1 MEGVDVKRRGM
12 RRRRMTGQGMTEFL
26 VVAPLLLFFG
36 FVTVQF
42 VLLYQAKSTLDVAVL
57 EAAREGAV
65 NHGSMDVMQAGLAR
79 GLAPLYARTADATGV
94 QSALLAARRAV
105 GEAASIEI
113 VSPTAAMMRDFAR
126 PRFYPVEGVTHDE
139 IPNDMLMYRDTT
151 HGAESDVNVQD
162 ANLLKLR
169 VHYCFDL
176 IVPVANKVLYYATN
190 VIGDLAANGVF
201 SREPADA
208 NVDAYGSPKRPDSLC
223 RTTLAD
229 GLQSQR
235 WPVALESEAIVRMQ
249 SPFRI
254 DAANEVHA
262 TAGR

>member
-1 MEGVDVKRRGM
+1 MKWRSM

-65 NHGSMDVMQAGLAR
+65 NHGSMDAMQAGLAR

-94 QSALLAARRAV
+94 HSALLAARRAV
-105 GEAASIEI
+105 GETASIEI
-113 VSPTAAMMRDFAR
+113 VSPTAAMMGDFAR
-126 PRFYPVEGVTHDE
+126 PRFYAADGTTHDE
-139 IPNDMLMYRDTT
+139 IPNDMLMYRDIA

-176 IVPVANKVLYYATN
+176 IVPVANKALYYATN
-190 VIGDLAANGVF
+190 VIGDIAANGVF

-208 NVDAYGSPKRPDSLC
+208 NVDAFGSPKRPDSLC
-223 RTTLAD
+223 RTTLVD

-235 WPVALESEAIVRMQ
+235 WLVALESEAIVRMQ
-249 SPFRI
+249 SPFRM
-254 DAANEVHA
+254 DAANDVHA
-262 TAGR
+262 AAGR

>member
-1 MEGVDVKRRGM
+1 MKRRM
-12 RRRRMTGQGMTEFL
+12 MGQGMTEFL

-36 FVTVQF
+36 FATVQF

-65 NHGSMDVMQAGLAR
+65 NHGSMDAMRSGLAR
-79 GLAPLYARTADATGV
+79 GLAPLYARHADATGV
-94 QSALLAARRAV
+94 QAAMLAAR
-105 GEAASIEI
+105 EAASGAASLEI

-126 PRFYPVEGVTHDE
+126 SRFYPAEGATHAE
-139 IPNDMLMYRDTT
+139 IPNDMLMYRDTV
-151 HGAESDVNVQD
+151 HGVESDVNVQD

-190 VIGDLAANGVF
+190 VIGNIATNGVF

-208 NVDAYGSPKRPDSLC
+208 DVDSYGSPKQPDSLC
-223 RTTLAD
+223 KTTLAD
-229 GLQSQR
+229 GWKSQH
-235 WPVALESEAIVRMQ
+235 WPIALESEAIVRMQ
-249 SPFRI
+249 SPFRM
-254 DAANEVHA
+254 DGASGADMAVE
-262 TAGR
+262 R

>member
-1 MEGVDVKRRGM
+1 MEGFDVKHRGM
-12 RRRRMTGQGMTEFL
+12 RKRRMTGQGMTEFL

-42 VLLYQAKSTLDVAVL
+42 VLLYQAKSTLDVALL

-65 NHGSMDVMQAGLAR
+65 NHGSMETMQAGLAR
-79 GLAPLYARTADATGV
+79 GLAPLYTRSADAGGV
-94 QSALLAARRAV
+94 QAALRAAQRAV
-105 GEAASIEI
+105 GERASIEI
-113 VSPTAAMMRDFAR
+113 VSPTVAMMRDFAR
-126 PRFYPVEGVTHDE
+126 PRFYPAEGVAHDE

-190 VIGDLAANGVF
+190 TIGDIAANGVF
-201 SREPADA
+201 SREPAQA
-208 NVDAYGSPKRPDSLC
+208 SVDAYGSPKRPDSVC
-223 RTTLAD
+223 RTTLVD
-229 GLQSQR
+229 GGQSQR

-249 SPFRI
+249 SPFRAE
-254 DAANEVHA
+254 AANEVHA
-262 TAGR
+262 TVGR

>member
-1 MEGVDVKRRGM
+1 MTRRFSSKS
-12 RRRRMTGQGMTEFL
+12 RMKGQGMTEFL

-65 NHGSMDVMQAGLAR
+65 NHGSIQAMQAGLAR
-79 GLAPLYARTADATGV
+79 GLAPLYAHRADATGA
-94 QSALLAARRAV
+94 QAALIAGQRAV
-105 GEAASIEI
+105 SEASSIEI
-113 VSPTAAMMRDFAR
+113 VSPTAAMVRDFAR
-126 PRFYPVEGVTHDE
+126 PRFYPGEGIAHDE
-139 IPNDMLMYRDTT
+139 IPNDTLMYRDTA
-151 HGAESDVNVQD
+151 HGLESDVDVQD

-190 VIGDLAANGVF
+190 VIGNIAANGVF

-208 NVDAYGSPKRPDSLC
+208 NVDVYGSPKRPDSLC

-229 GLQSQR
+229 GLRSQR

-249 SPFRI
+249 SPFR
-254 DAANEVHA
+254 AAA
-262 TAGR
+262 R

>member
-1 MEGVDVKRRGM
+1 MKRRRM
-12 RRRRMTGQGMTEFL
+12 SKRRMTGQGMTEFL

-57 EAAREGAV
+57 EAAREGSV
-65 NHGSMDVMQAGLAR
+65 NHGSMDAMQAGLAR
-79 GLAPLYARTADATGV
+79 GLAPLYARSADAAGV

-113 VSPTAAMMRDFAR
+113 VSPTPAMMRDFAR
-126 PRFYPVEGVTHDE
+126 PRLYPAEGAAHDE
-139 IPNDMLMYRDTT
+139 IPNDMLMYRDIE

-162 ANLLKLR
+162 ANVLKLR

-190 VIGDLAANGVF
+190 VIGNVAANGVF
-201 SREPADA
+201 PREPADA
-208 NVDAYGSPKRPDSLC
+208 DVDAYGSPRRPDSVC

-229 GLQSQR
+229 GLQHQH

-249 SPFRI
+249 SPFRAQ
-254 DAANEVHA
+254 AASAEMLPKAH
-262 TAGR
+262 R

>member
-1 MEGVDVKRRGM
+1 
-12 RRRRMTGQGMTEFL
+12 MTGQGMTEFL

-65 NHGSMDVMQAGLAR
+65 NHGSMDAMQAGLAR

-94 QSALLAARRAV
+94 HSALLAARRAV
-105 GEAASIEI
+105 GETASIEI
-113 VSPTAAMMRDFAR
+113 VSPTAAMMGDFAR
-126 PRFYPVEGVTHDE
+126 PRFYAADGTTHDE
-139 IPNDMLMYRDTT
+139 IPNDMLMYRDIA

-176 IVPVANKVLYYATN
+176 IVPVANKALYYATN
-190 VIGDLAANGVF
+190 VIGDIAANGVF

-208 NVDAYGSPKRPDSLC
+208 NVDAFGSPKRPDSLC
-223 RTTLAD
+223 RTTLVD

-235 WPVALESEAIVRMQ
+235 WLVALESEAIVRMQ
-249 SPFRI
+249 SPFRM
-254 DAANEVHA
+254 DAANDVHA
-262 TAGR
+262 AAGR